1 MLSELGVGKV
11 GSPLTVRLL
20 SAHTKRISDPVYV
33 VKPRRRD
40 QRDLQNAAVIESNRS
55 QTLVIV
61 SIDPGCVAGY
71 LRHVVKHY
79 PILLRDRRSLVVFL
93 QCPHQLF
100 IQRDSTQKLCV

>member
-1 MLSELGVGKV
+1 MLSELDVGKV
-11 GSPLTVRLL
+11 GSPRSVRLL

-33 VKPRRRD
+33 VKPRSD
-40 QRDLQNAAVIESNRS
+40 QRDLQNAAVIESNCS

-61 SIDPGCVAGY
+61 SIDPGCVVCY